1 MARNAINIGA
11 SPVGERQQKIEIG
24 PFVFMEKPIEESTK
38 SRHGTVDFI
47 LRRMRRSKGFPAIS
61 KNISAINR
69 KLSSKE
75 KNFSASE
82 VAHLVLKDYALTT
95 RLLKQVN
102 SSFYA
107 SGRRPVTTVSRAV
120 VLLGF
125 EQVRIA
131 ATSLILF
138 EHFRGNAGTDEL
150 KEAAVNSF
158 MGGLFARKFAETL
171 KIDAEEASIC
181 AMLHNLG
188 RHLVMLHLQ
197 SEHEAIKRE
206 MVRKGLDEPTA
217 SRDVLGKSYHELGM
231 EIAEEWNFSDRI
243 VKSMAPFSD
252 EEVEKPQ
259 SEIDVL
265 RGISNFSNKFCEIIR
280 ITEKDERNRA
290 FKILSKRFEKIV
302 PISSEELQGLLDS
315 TMPEVKNLAS
325 MLNMPSSSLVQKM
338 MFTPENRNGS
348 ATSET
353 EPSLAEEDNAN
364 SKDSAPESSHKTS
377 GAKIDGPYSDE
388 LESIIINGIQEIT
401 STLAE
406 DYALDDLIAMIV
418 EIVYRGFTFD
428 RAIFCMT
435 SPKKP
440 WITARFGLGQDI
452 KRLLGTFGFRI
463 SKASDIFNLAVTRN
477 QDFRI
482 SDSNAARTRSRIP
495 EWYRKT
501 VNAPA
506 FIIYPIFIDKVCLG
520 FLYADREDEG
530 DPIPENYLNYMKT
543 LRSQLV
549 IGIKQKRSRR

>member
-1 MARNAINIGA
+1 
-11 SPVGERQQKIEIG
+11 
-24 PFVFMEKPIEESTK
+24 MENVTEAPIK
-38 SRHGTVDFI
+38 SRHSTVDFI
-47 LRRMRRSKGFPAIS
+47 LRRMGRSKGFPAIS
-61 KNISAINR
+61 KNVSAINR
-69 KLSSKE
+69 KLSAKE

-82 VAHLVLKDYALTT
+82 IANLVLKDYALTT

-107 SGRRPVTTVSRAV
+107 SGRRPITTVSRAI

-138 EHFRGNAGTDEL
+138 EHFSGNAGTDEL

-158 MGGLFARKFAETL
+158 MGGLFARKLAETL

-206 MVRKGLDEPTA
+206 MARKGLDETAA

-259 SEIDVL
+259 SEIDIL
-265 RGISNFSNKFCEIIR
+265 RGVSNFSNRICEIIR
-280 ITEKDERNRA
+280 HSPKKEQKRA
-290 FKILSKRFEKIV
+290 FEILSKRFEKII
-302 PISSEELQGLLDS
+302 PISSKELQGLLDS
-315 TMPEVKNLAS
+315 TMPEVKKLAGI
-325 MLNMPSSSLVQKM
+325 LKIPGSSLVQKM
-338 MFTPENRNGS
+338 MFMSGNRDGSTGREAEPSHAEKNNAHPKESTPEVS
-348 ATSET
+348 PET
-353 EPSLAEEDNAN
+353 ET
-364 SKDSAPESSHKTS
+364 SA
-377 GAKIDGPYSDE
+377 AKINDPYAHE
-388 LESIIINGIQEIT
+388 LENIIINGIQEIT
-401 STLAE
+401 NTLTE
-406 DYALDDLIAMIV
+406 DFALNDLIAMVV
-418 EIVYRGFTFD
+418 EIVYRGFAFD
-428 RAIFCMT
+428 RVIFCMT

-440 WITARFGLGQDI
+440 WITARFGLGKDI
-452 KRLLGTFGFRI
+452 KNLLGSFGFRV

-482 SDSNAARTRSRIP
+482 SDSNAAGTETPIP
-495 EWYRKT
+495 EWYRKS
-501 VNAPA
+501 VNAPS
-506 FIIYPIFIDKVCLG
+506 FIIYPIFIDKICLG

-530 DPIPENYLNYMKT
+530 EPIPEKHLNYMKT
-543 LRSQLV
+543 LRNQLV
-549 IGIKQKRSRR
+549 IGINQKRLRR